1 MSSSLIKLQTVYC
14 RGVNFFGQL
23 GLNNGY
29 KSAEFFTAVPG
40 LERVD
45 SRSVHAS
52 YAQSLC
58 LLNNGELLIWGWPLD
73 VRSQMQLIMNLNV
86 NPRMLKF
93 IQRYSPL
100 PWISMREGKDFPQKE
115 APVDSGY
122 EEISIGG
129 AFVVARDAEGRAY
142 VWGNNHRGQCGTDDY
157 AYRAK
162 PTIAT
167 DLLDRFIVKV
177 AAGYQHSLFVS
188 HDGYV
193 FGTGRIGN
201 YAFGR
206 VPLELVTYKACIK
219 RICQVRVEG
228 IVDVAA
234 GQNHTLFLNENGKV
248 FAVGKNEYGQC
259 SEVSLKKYVEKP
271 QEVFIPEKSKM
282 IACGTKHSLVLGES
296 GVVYGFGAKMHGQI
310 DGHRDGYEIEQGA
323 ALPIEIPSQSR
334 VKRIYAAFDRS
345 AAIMENGEVWVWGGL
360 DYRYLEGEFYEEM
373 TLVNPL
379 LPKKKDADIED
390 VGLGYMHTLLMTSF
404 SST

>member
-1 MSSSLIKLQTVYC
+1 M
-14 RGVNFFGQL
+14 
-23 GLNNGY
+23 
-29 KSAEFFTAVPG
+29 
-40 LERVD
+40 
-45 SRSVHAS
+45 
-52 YAQSLC
+52 
-58 LLNNGELLIWGWPLD
+58 
-73 VRSQMQLIMNLNV
+73 
-86 NPRMLKF
+86 
-93 IQRYSPL
+93 
-100 PWISMREGKDFPQKE
+100 
-115 APVDSGY
+115 
-122 EEISIGG
+122 
-129 AFVVARDAEGRAY
+129 
-142 VWGNNHRGQCGTDDY
+142 
-157 AYRAK
+157 
-162 PTIAT
+162 
-167 DLLDRFIVKV
+167 
-177 AAGYQHSLFVS
+177 
-188 HDGYV
+188 
-193 FGTGRIGN
+193 
-201 YAFGR
+201 
-206 VPLELVTYKACIK
+206 
-219 RICQVRVEG
+219 
-228 IVDVAA
+228 DVAA